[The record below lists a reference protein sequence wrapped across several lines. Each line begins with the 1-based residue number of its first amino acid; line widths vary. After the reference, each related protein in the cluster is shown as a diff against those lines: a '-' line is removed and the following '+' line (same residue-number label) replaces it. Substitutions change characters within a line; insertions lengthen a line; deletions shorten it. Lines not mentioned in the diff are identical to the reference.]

1 MGEQV
6 AARFKEINLV
16 KRMKYIRK
24 AGCRRFMEIRKLV
37 VMNDWQQSG
46 AP

>member
-6 AARFKEINLV
+6 AARFKEINLEEDDIID
-16 KRMKYIRK
+16 KK

-37 VMNDWQQSG
+37 VVNGWQQPG